1 MGDKKKAL
9 NYYMLALPLPWSM
22 EQGIL
27 DQAGYCLDGAN
38 KADPE
43 DMGLRHLR
51 ASYFVDLGDHQ
62 KAAGSY
68 HQIWQLRPKNLEAL
82 KKAATNA
89 VSTFNIL
96 EDHIKKKPKDSDADV
111 VRLLASLLM
120 SESAHEKALQYIQ
133 TCSASKELP
142 VDLLVKAGICHV
154 HLGNFETAEEYFS
167 VLNVNDCGDL
177 VVEVAD
183 SLMSVKNHESALK
196 YYLMLEGSAGGD
208 KKGLLN
214 LNIGRCYQFLSA
226 RAQAIDYLYK
236 ALEELHNDIDARLDL
251 VSLLLEEDKEDEAI
265 SVLSPPPPDS
275 ESRTSDR
282 RKPWW
287 TEGKIKLELSYI
299 YRSKGFTK
307 AFVETILPLV
317 RETLFQRKAR
327 IKKRLPKG
335 VLYKRLQVLDEHQTG
350 NVFHGFHPIASSSDL
365 SKAARAKKLLQ
376 KRETK
381 REEKRAAA
389 LAAGIEWQSDELD
402 DESPLVAESWWLKAG
417 GWKLAA
423 YREPPLPNILK
434 DDDQLTLI
442 VDFCKGLV
450 SVKKYSEALE
460 IITSILKL
468 AQNTLSVEK

>member
-1 MGDKKKAL
+1 
-9 NYYMLALPLPWSM
+9 
-22 EQGIL
+22 
-27 DQAGYCLDGAN
+27 
-38 KADPE
+38 
-43 DMGLRHLR
+43 
-51 ASYFVDLGDHQ
+51 
-62 KAAGSY
+62 
-68 HQIWQLRPKNLEAL
+68 
-82 KKAATNA
+82 
-89 VSTFNIL
+89 
-96 EDHIKKKPKDSDADV
+96 
-111 VRLLASLLM
+111 
-120 SESAHEKALQYIQ
+120 
-133 TCSASKELP
+133 
-142 VDLLVKAGICHV
+142 
-154 HLGNFETAEEYFS
+154 
-167 VLNVNDCGDL
+167 
-177 VVEVAD
+177 
-183 SLMSVKNHESALK
+183 MSVKNHESALK
-196 YYLMLEGSAGGD
+196 YYLMLEGSVGGD

-214 LNIGRCYQFLSA
+214 LNIGRCYQSLSA

-236 ALEELHNDIDARLDL
+236 ALEELDNDIDARLDL

-265 SVLSPPPPDS
+265 SVLSPPPDS

-299 YRSKGFTK
+299 YKSKGFTK

-327 IKKRLPKG
+327 IKKRLPES

-350 NVFHGFHPIASSSDL
+350 NVFHGFASSSDL

-376 KRETK
+376 KKETK

-389 LAAGIEWQSDELD
+389 LAAGIEWQSDESDDDD
-402 DESPLVAESWWLKAG
+402 DESP
-417 GWKLAA
+417 AA

-442 VDFCKGLV
+442 VDLCKGLV

-468 AQNTLSVEK
+468 AQNTLSVEKQEELRALGAQIAYNNIDGPTNGGWDCARYIVTQNPYSFAAWNCYYKLRESIMYFKA